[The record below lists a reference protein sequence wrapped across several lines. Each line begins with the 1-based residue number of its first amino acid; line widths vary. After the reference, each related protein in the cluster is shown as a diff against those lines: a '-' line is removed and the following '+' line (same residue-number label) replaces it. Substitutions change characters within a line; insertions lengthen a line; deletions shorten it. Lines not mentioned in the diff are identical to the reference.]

1 MMPLCLLT
9 LQAQYIDLR
18 DRYDGDIWTLKLLL
32 RIVAYMHPKFTLAW
46 VLDVRVE
53 GVWVGERRAVMIT
66 KYGIIQELKD
76 TLAEELDFEH
86 EGHNLEQCA
95 QDLRHLPYVYVPKVD
110 WELTSKVQ
118 ASPIELCEL

>member
-1 MMPLCLLT
+1 MMSFCLLP

-32 RIVAYMHPKFTLAW
+32 RIVAYMHPRFTLAW
-46 VLDVRVE
+46 VLDVCVE
-53 GVWVGERRAVMIT
+53 GVWDESNMIT
-66 KYGIIQELKD
+66 KYGIVQELKG

-110 WELTSKVQ
+110 WGLTTKVQ
-118 ASPIELCEL
+118 LFDQ

>member
-1 MMPLCLLT
+1 
-9 LQAQYIDLR
+9 
-18 DRYDGDIWTLKLLL
+18 
-32 RIVAYMHPKFTLAW
+32 
-46 VLDVRVE
+46 
-53 GVWVGERRAVMIT
+53 MIT

-118 ASPIELCEL
+118 ANAWTATSPAGMDSHAPGRHERPCPPPCPWKAWMTMHPIEL